1 MVMNS
6 LEPHHPHHP
15 HHLECPDCGR
25 HTVVT
30 QGESRY
36 VCLNCSWR
44 RDIDNEW
51 GAGFIPIT
59 ALAGLLLLLLL

>member
-1 MVMNS
+1 MVMHQ
-6 LEPHHPHHP
+6 PDHHPHHP

-36 VCLNCSWR
+36 ACLNCHWR
-44 RDIDNEW
+44 RDIAEDW
-51 GAGFIPIT
+51 GGGFVPIT
-59 ALAGLLLLLLL
+59 VLAGLLLLLFL